1 MSGLEH
7 GWQLGVRQSREDL
20 EIPEEDFRLLNT
32 ISDWRDLQDY
42 YAKFIDP
49 AYTGGNRQKTG
60 TLFVKLLNNND
71 SKIIM
76 GHSTDGPYSSMLRMH
91 KHYYFRYHLSPNT
104 KSHIVPGTNISFTG
118 YPGTLYSSDDF
129 YVVSNKGAN
138 NFVIGGIRMEQENK
152 TVWEEVVLDDSTI
165 LGARVMAANRLAL
178 NGRSWC
184 KYMSHRSATGV
195 KQWLLV
201 DTFHLYKNLT
211 NENEVDGNMSL
222 YNEGSVWVADQVP
235 GKLHFKDVTVDLYK
249 KGFWFSNGAPYIEVR
264 YFECD

>member
-49 AYTGGNRQKTG
+49 AYTGGNHQKSG
-60 TLFVKLLNNND
+60 AIFVKLLNQTE
-71 SKIIM
+71 SKIMI

-91 KHYYFRYHLSPNT
+91 KHYYFRYHLSANA
-104 KSHIVPGTNISFTG
+104 KSQVVPGTNISFTG

-129 YVVSNKGAN
+129 YIVSNKVAN
-138 NFVIGGIRMEQENK
+138 YVIGGIRMEQENK
-152 TVWEEVVLDDSTI
+152 TVWEEVVLDDSPI
-165 LGARVMAANRLAL
+165 LGARVMAANRLASC
-178 NGRSWC
+178 GRLWC

-195 KQWLLV
+195 KHWLLV
-201 DTFHLYKNLT
+201 DTHNLYKH
-211 NENEVDGNMSL
+211 ENEIEGEKG
-222 YNEGSVWVADQVP
+222 YNEGSIWIADQVP
-235 GKLHFKDVTVDLYK
+235 GKLHFKDVTYDLQK

-264 YFECD
+264 F